1 MRPVRPWGRLKKTVL
16 YYATHYT
23 WTFAV
28 IMTVTLASC
37 FFSIHY
43 LATLEADLKDI
54 YENDV
59 KGGDAVQA
67 AYTALLGLESSAK
80 DLVLFTDRRTQV
92 RARADIKA
100 RTAALR
106 ASMNAATPR
115 FYTPRAKQAL
125 LSAQGDLKE
134 FLSVLQSFLAIYD
147 AGRPVDQKALL
158 RLQEKSHV
166 LQKDFDLL
174 VANRIANSSLGVKDL
189 VGQLRWSLIVTV
201 VILVVTMGVRI
212 VLWIAGHPRFNRT
225 GSRRGRET

>member
-1 MRPVRPWGRLKKTVL
+1 MTTLKRKGRWDGFKRSVL
-16 YYATHYT
+16 YFATHYT
-23 WTFAV
+23 WTFAA

-37 FFSIHY
+37 LFSIHY

-59 KGGDAVQA
+59 RGGDAVQA
-67 AYTALLGLESSAK
+67 AYTALLGLESSTK
-80 DLVLFTDRRTQV
+80 DLVLFSDRRTQL

-100 RTAALR
+100 RTAALK

-125 LSAQGDLKE
+125 LSAKKDLNE
-134 FLSVLQSFLAIYD
+134 FLAVLQSLLTTYD
-147 AGRPVDQKALL
+147 GGRSLEPKALL
-158 RLQEKSHV
+158 RLEEKSLV

-212 VLWIAGHPRFNRT
+212 VLWIAGHPRFK
-225 GSRRGRET
+225 RRRV